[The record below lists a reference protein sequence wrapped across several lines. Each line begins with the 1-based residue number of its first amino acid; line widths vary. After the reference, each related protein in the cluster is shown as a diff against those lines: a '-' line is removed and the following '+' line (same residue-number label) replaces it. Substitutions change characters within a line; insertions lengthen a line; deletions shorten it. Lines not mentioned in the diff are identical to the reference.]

1 MSSSVHTDNKKK
13 GILILGVGPTQWLDD
28 TTLLAESQYSINF
41 LRSSRKFSLSFHYN
55 ESNSFLFVNTTRIY
69 QCKTKDS
76 EIKKY
81 PLCLRNISG
90 GWFS

>member
-55 ESNSFLFVNTTRIY
+55 ESNSFFICQYHKNMSI
-69 QCKTKDS
+69 KTKDS